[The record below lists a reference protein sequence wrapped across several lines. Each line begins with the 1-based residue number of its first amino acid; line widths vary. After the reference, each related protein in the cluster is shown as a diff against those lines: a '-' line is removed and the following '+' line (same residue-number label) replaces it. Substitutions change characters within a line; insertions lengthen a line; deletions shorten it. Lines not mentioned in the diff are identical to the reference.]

1 MKTIKIAGVPE
12 HFNLPWH
19 MCIEDGEFEFEGKVQ
34 KINPFKQSSV
44 AKEFGINITTPGDHP
59 R

>member
-19 MCIEDGEFEFEGKVQ
+19 LSIEKKDLKPIILIYNGLMFLKGLENVS
-34 KINPFKQSSV
+34 N
-44 AKEFGINITTPGDHP
+44 AA
-59 R
+59 

>member
-19 MCIEDGEFEFEGKVQ
+19 LAIENGDFEKTKYRFTMDRC
-34 KINPFKQSSV
+34 S
-44 AKEFGINITTPGDHP
+44 
-59 R
+59 